1 MRIFR
6 VIGRSFLDFFRDN
19 GLMLAGSMSY
29 FTMMAL
35 VPLCLFLITVFGYFL
50 GHFPEFYKFFL
61 TKLTDFFPT
70 VTQEITDDLGRIIS
84 YKGLGKFSL
93 LLYWLLSYQVF
104 ASMETALNTIFKIKK
119 KRHVFF
125 SVLVSL
131 MVITLLIALL
141 FASFAAASLV
151 PLLKTFGPSV
161 TGIKIGKITKI
172 LLSFVLPFV
181 LILFS
186 ITLLYV
192 MVPKTKV
199 RISSALSG
207 AFFATAM
214 LEVAKHL
221 FSWYVSDVVQLG
233 KIYGPLTAFVMF
245 MLWIFYS
252 SCIFLIGAGIAHNL
266 SNQKQV
272 RRHNDRPDRH
282 DR

>member
-1 MRIFR
+1 MKMVRI
-6 VIGRSFLDFFRDN
+6 IGRSFLDFFRDN

-35 VPLCLFLITVFGYFL
+35 VPLCLFLVTVFGYFL
-50 GHFPEFYKFFL
+50 GQYPDFYKFFL
-61 TKLTDFFPT
+61 AKLTGFFPT
-70 VTQEITDDLGRIIS
+70 VTQDITDDLAKIIS

-93 LLYWLLSYQVF
+93 LLYWVLSYQVF

-125 SVLVSL
+125 SVMVSL
-131 MVITLLIALL
+131 MVVTLLIALL
-141 FASFAAASLV
+141 FSSFAAASLV
-151 PLLKTFGPSV
+151 PLLKSFGPTL

-172 LLSFVLPFV
+172 LLSFVLPFS
-181 LILFS
+181 LILCS

-207 AFFATAM
+207 AFFATGM
-214 LEVAKHL
+214 LEIAKHM
-221 FSWYVSDVVQLG
+221 FSWYVSEVAQMG

-245 MLWIFYS
+245 LLWIFYS
-252 SCIFLIGAGIAHNL
+252 SGIFLIGAEIVHNL
-266 SNQKQV
+266 GSQKHV
-272 RRHNDRPDRH
+272 RSGQ
-282 DR
+282 

>member
-1 MRIFR
+1 VRAVR
-6 VIGRSFLDFFRDN
+6 VIGSSFRDFFRDN

-35 VPLCLFLITVFGYFL
+35 VPLCLFLVTVFGYFL
-50 GHFPEFYKFFL
+50 GHYPDFYKFFL
-61 TKLTDFFPT
+61 AKLTGFFPT
-70 VTQEITDDLGRIIS
+70 VTQNITDDLTKIIS

-93 LLYWLLSYQVF
+93 LLYWVLSYQVF

-131 MVITLLIALL
+131 IVVTLLIALL
-141 FASFAAASLV
+141 FVSFAAASLV
-151 PLLKTFGPSV
+151 PLLKTFGPFV

-172 LLSFVLPFV
+172 LLNFVLPFV
-181 LILFS
+181 LILCS
-186 ITLLYV
+186 ITLLYI

-199 RISSALSG
+199 RIFSALSG

-221 FSWYVSDVVQLG
+221 FSWYVSDMVQLG

-245 MLWIFYS
+245 LLWMFYS
-252 SCIFLIGAGIAHNL
+252 SCIFLIGAEIVHNL
-266 SNQKQV
+266 GSQKQM
-272 RRHNDRPDRH
+272 RSGA
-282 DR
+282 